1 MQIANATLEDYTLW
15 YAGMT
20 LGTYVRR
27 MEGSAWGGAIELAAF
42 SQMRQT
48 SVYVYEKS
56 GTGFK
61 RIADFHRTGAM
72 QAVHLLYQGRSHYD
86 LLLL

>member
-1 MQIANATLEDYTLW
+1 
-15 YAGMT
+15 MT

-42 SQMRQT
+42 SQMRRT
-48 SVYVYEKS
+48 NVYVYEKS

-61 RIADFHRTGAM
+61 RIADFHHTGAM
-72 QAVHLLYQGRSHYD
+72 QAEHLLYQGRSHYD